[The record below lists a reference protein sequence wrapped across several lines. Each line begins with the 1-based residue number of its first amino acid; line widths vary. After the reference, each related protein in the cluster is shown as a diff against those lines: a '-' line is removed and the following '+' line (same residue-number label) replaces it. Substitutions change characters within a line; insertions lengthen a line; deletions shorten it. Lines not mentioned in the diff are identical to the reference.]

1 MVKKSTD
8 IEITEKRMN
17 RRLPEIYTPEKGG
30 VRRSRVLLVL
40 TSIEGERE
48 GGRGWGWLVISFSFS
63 FSFWRETETGIGN

>member
-48 GGRGWGWLVISFSFS
+48 VGRG
-63 FSFWRETETGIGN
+63 